1 MGNMSGADSPMFS
14 GAYEHTVDD
23 KCRLVIPARL
33 RHRLGDKFVITR
45 GLHGC
50 LWIFSQDTWPNV
62 QEALVP
68 KSLWDERGLKLE
80 RFFLGAA
87 MECVPDKQGR
97 VPIPPMLSQHAGIK
111 PGDTVWMIG
120 LTGKIEVWEKSRW
133 DQFSAELTDSVI
145 AELGR
150 DAEEPR

>member
-1 MGNMSGADSPMFS
+1 MFS

-23 KCRLVIPARL
+23 KCRMVIPARL
-33 RHRLGDKFVITR
+33 RQKLGDKFVITR

-50 LWIFSQDTWPNV
+50 LWIFSDRAWPQV
-62 QEALVP
+62 QEALTP

-87 MECVPDKQGR
+87 AECVPDKQGR
-97 VPIPPMLSQHAGIK
+97 IAMPAMLTEHAGVK

-120 LTGKIEVWEKSRW
+120 LNDKIEVWEKSRW
-133 DQFSAELTDSVI
+133 DNFNAGLTDSII

-150 DAEEPR
+150 EAEAPR